1 MTIKTIEIEGHEN
14 TIRIDRC
21 YANGE
26 YGARVTI
33 LTDEVC
39 RLAASENRESRW
51 AKACTVAALV
61 YGRDK
66 KGRPAATNSMIHE
79 VWTELDRVAGC

>member
-1 MTIKTIEIEGHEN
+1 MIIKTIEIEGPEN
-14 TIRIDRC
+14 IIRIDRC

-26 YGARVTI
+26 YGARVTV

-39 RLAASENRESRW
+39 RIAASEDRDSRW
-51 AKACTVAALV
+51 AKACTVAARV

-66 KGRPAATNSMIHE
+66 KNRPAATNSMIHE
-79 VWTELDRVAGC
+79 VLTELERVAGC